1 MYSESSVLLTYFLWQ
16 KPRMWFLKRSFS
28 KVSAISKYFL
38 SGSLG
43 TDTTPL
49 YTILAVRIITSCKN
63 YGLLITVTSNSA
75 STDFLD
81 LTLNLKT
88 EPYQP
93 FRKPNNDPIFID
105 SNSNH
110 SPEILKELPK
120 SISTI
125 LS

>member
-81 LTLNLKT
+81 LTLK
-88 EPYQP
+88 
-93 FRKPNNDPIFID
+93 
-105 SNSNH
+105 
-110 SPEILKELPK
+110 
-120 SISTI
+120 
-125 LS
+125 LSLTNRSENQTTTQYL